1 MRLYVED
8 SYLGSDGG
16 PSQRDWAE
24 MRDFLAILMEG
35 QANGMAKL
43 ATLQTAIVGLTLTI
57 ETLTQEE
64 QSMSESITDY
74 ASALVTLSQDVASN
88 SSAVDSAVAVLAGLQ
103 KQLGEEIAKAAAAQ
117 ATPEQLAGL
126 NALHQQLQ
134 AKSDMLAK
142 AIAAGT
148 EGEPD
153 MTPTDVASTPDAP
166 VEPAP
171 EQPVVEPTPDP
182 APTGDAPTDAPADPA
197 TAEQPA
203 PEIDQTTGQPVP
215 PTDATA

>member
-1 MRLYVED
+1 MKIKITDGV
-8 SYLGSDGG
+8 SDEHWKKV
-16 PSQRDWAE
+16 RDA
-24 MRDFLAILMEG
+24 LALLAEG
-35 QANGMAKL
+35 QVSISVSL
-43 ATLQTAIVGLTLTI
+43 AAMGAMVLDLSNRV
-57 ETLTQEE
+57 ERLTQEE

-182 APTGDAPTDAPADPA
+182 APTGDAPADAPADPA

-203 PEIDQTTGQPVP
+203 SEIDQTTGQPVP